1 MPRVSDDDERPDPE
15 ETAVMDRRRLGAA
28 AAVPA
33 DTDTAADPDTGPG
46 PAGDAGATAAG
57 ARRRDLAG
65 PDTAEESFPDE
76 PTVVQPAVRLAT
88 APATAPETPA
98 RRVPARPVEPAV
110 VPPRA
115 WAEPVPAPV
124 QAPVAAARPPAPDGD
139 VVRFPY
145 RLPWTA
151 GTAGVLAILFGL
163 EAAFELAFNWSR
175 YRGNPRGRF
184 GGAVLT
190 LDHTSSALADAL
202 ATAVASPHFV
212 ATHAFDHR
220 IALGAFAA
228 LWLIVGLLLLLARG
242 SGIVLGL
249 LWCGIVALPAF
260 TRTRVRIAR
269 FGWGLHHLDS
279 AALTAAAVAP
289 LVLIALVA
297 GLGASRRAR
306 LHSARPS
313 DPEFVEVNEPGAV
326 WRDR

>member
-1 MPRVSDDDERPDPE
+1 MPGHGIICGVSDDDERPDPE

-28 AAVPA
+28 GGLPAARDTDT
-33 DTDTAADPDTGPG
+33 DTDTAPDTGE
-46 PAGDAGATAAG
+46 AGATAAG
-57 ARRRDLAG
+57 ARRELAG
-65 PDTAEESFPDE
+65 PDTAEESHPDE
-76 PTVVQPAVRLAT
+76 PTVVQPAVRLAK
-88 APATAPETPA
+88 PPPTAPEPPVRRLPA
-98 RRVPARPVEPAV
+98 QPEPAV
-110 VPPRA
+110 VPQGP
-115 WAEPVPAPV
+115 WPEPTP
-124 QAPVAAARPPAPDGD
+124 APVAAARPPAPDGD

-202 ATAVASPHFV
+202 GTAVASPHFV
-212 ATHAFDHR
+212 AAHAFDHR

-228 LWLIVGLLLLLARG
+228 LWVIVGLLLLLARG

-260 TRTRVRIAR
+260 TRTRVWISR
-269 FGWGLHHLDS
+269 FGWGLHHLDG
-279 AALTAAAVAP
+279 AALTAAATAP